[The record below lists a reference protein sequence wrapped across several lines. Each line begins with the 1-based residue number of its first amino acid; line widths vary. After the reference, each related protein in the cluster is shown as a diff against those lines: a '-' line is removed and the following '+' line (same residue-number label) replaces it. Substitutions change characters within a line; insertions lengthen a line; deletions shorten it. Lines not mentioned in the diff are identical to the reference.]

1 MQLTTLEPSSIKG
14 MQSGT
19 YHCHECDA
27 DTKREFK
34 VDGKMPAK
42 P

>member
-1 MQLTTLEPSSIKG
+1 MQLITLEPSPIKG
-14 MQSGT
+14 MQTGT

-34 VDGKMPAK
+34 TDATTTAK
-42 P
+42 